1 MTLSKKLNLDNE
13 MKKMLLLL
21 TLLSALTVARAAD
34 VITLWNF
41 NSAPADAN
49 TATGTLTPSTGSGTI
64 TFIGGVTNGFAG
76 GHTTDPANAA
86 GDNSAINSGNYPAS
100 GTGDKTAGT
109 RFSLST
115 VGYQNITLSLAFRV
129 SNTGSRFWRVQYSTD
144 GVNFIDSTNVIAVT
158 NGASVNYATKTADLS
173 YIPGVTNNPNFAFQ
187 IVSEFSNSTNYTAAG
202 NSTYGVTGVARIDM
216 MTVQGDTFGVFNNA
230 PTISTISNV
239 TMRVDTTT
247 NDLPFVVG
255 DVETAAGL
263 LTLNK
268 GSSNP
273 TLVPTSGIVFGGSGS
288 NRTVSITPAAG
299 QIGFSLITV
308 GVVDEGGK
316 SNNVNFTVNVLPTNT
331 PPSVSIIANQTSV
344 SGVPTAAIPFTISD
358 LETAS
363 SSLTVTGASSNLTL
377 LPLSGIQLGG
387 SGSNRTVTLTSASGQ
402 SGSVVVTL
410 SVSDGVLTTNRSF
423 VFAVSPSPGTLL
435 YEPFNYANGPLTT
448 NSGFLWNTHS
458 GTFGQLSVVSSNLYL
473 TSENSED
480 VNAPLR
486 GEPYAPATGTN
497 LYYSF
502 LYSLEFFPSII
513 GDYIAHF
520 KDNATTFRARLVVST
535 VNATLGSYRIGIGNG
550 AGSATNA
557 GYAEVPTDFNPGQTN
572 RIVVRYNVGTGI
584 STLWVNP
591 VSEASPNYTAS
602 DVLSSTNAVT
612 QFAFRESSSIGTGYA
627 DELRVAVTFNE
638 AIGILPS
645 PAAALRIFRSGPDVI
660 VAWPTAATGFTL
672 QSCDNLT
679 TTNWQN
685 VLTAPTV
692 VGSENFV
699 TNASPTGHAFFRLKN

>member
-41 NSAPADAN
+41 NSATADG
-49 TATGTLTPSTGSGTI
+49 TPATGTLTPSTGSGSV
-64 TFIGGVTNGFAG
+64 TFIGGVTNGFIG

-100 GTGDKTAGT
+100 STGDKTAGT

-115 VGYQNITLSLAFRV
+115 VGYQNITVSLAFRV
-129 SNTGSRFWRVQYSTD
+129 SPTGSRFWRVQYSTD
-144 GVNFIDSTNVIAVT
+144 GVTFIDSTNLITVT
-158 NGASVNYATKTADLS
+158 SGSAYTTKTADLT
-173 YIPGVTNNPNFAFQ
+173 YISGVTNNPNFAFQ
-187 IVSEFSNSTNYTAAG
+187 IVAEFSNGTNYTAASTG
-202 NSTYGVTGVARIDM
+202 STYGQGGLARIDM
-216 MTVQGDTFGVFNNA
+216 MTVSGDTFGVFNNP
-230 PTISTISNV
+230 PTITAISNV

-247 NDLPFVVG
+247 NNLPFVVG

-316 SNNVNFTVNVLPTNT
+316 SNNVNFTVTVLPTNT
-331 PPSVSIIANQTSV
+331 PPSVSIIANQTAV

-387 SGSNRTVTLTSASGQ
+387 SGSNRTVRLTSAVGQ

-410 SVSDGVLTTNRSF
+410 SVSDGVMTTNRSF
-423 VFAVSPSPGTLL
+423 VLAVSPSAGTLL
-435 YEPFNYANGPLTT
+435 YEPFNYVNGPLTT
-448 NSGFLWNTHS
+448 NSAFLWNTHS
-458 GTFGQLSVVSSNLYL
+458 GTFGQLSVVRSNLYL

-486 GEPYAPATGTN
+486 GEPYATATGTN

-520 KDNATTFRARLVVST
+520 KDNATTFRARLVLST
-535 VNATLGSYRIGIGNG
+535 TNAALGFYRIGIVNG
-550 AGSATNA
+550 GASALTT
-557 GYAEVPTDFNPGQTN
+557 GYAEVPTDLNAGDTN

-591 VSEASPNYTAS
+591 VSEASPSYTAS
-602 DVLSSTNAVT
+602 DVIVATNAVT

-627 DELRVAVTFNE
+627 DEVRVAVTFNE

-660 VAWPTAATGFTL
+660 VAWPTSATGFTL

-679 TTNWQN
+679 TTNWAN
-685 VLTAPTV
+685 VGTTPTV